1 MKRNLMPLLG
11 VAFVAAVVATGIFYG
26 LLIPRLRS
34 TSETP
39 ETPAVQAA
47 ERANLEDR
55 TTPEGMTHAI
65 PANMRAVSI
74 HPSDSGGI
82 VSLLKSGSRVDIQA
96 ISRGDVNRRVAR
108 LLENV
113 EVLSTGGGEAS
124 NSRPVVTVL
133 VALAE
138 VDRITLADA
147 SEDIRLLLRNPE
159 AESATLQQ
167 TKTNA
172 K

>member
-1 MKRNLMPLLG
+1 MPLLG

-34 TSETP
+34 TAETP
-39 ETPAVQAA
+39 QTPAVQAA
-47 ERANLEDR
+47 GNVSAEDR
-55 TTPEGMTHAI
+55 STPEGMTRAI
-65 PANMRAVSI
+65 PTNMRALSL
-74 HPSDSGGI
+74 HPADSGGI

-96 ISRGDVNRRVAR
+96 ISRGEANRRVAR

-133 VALAE
+133 VAVADA
-138 VDRITLADA
+138 DRVSLADA
-147 SEDIRLLLRNPE
+147 SEDIRLLLRNPDTE
-159 AESATLQQ
+159 TARGQESAT
-167 TKTNA
+167 KA